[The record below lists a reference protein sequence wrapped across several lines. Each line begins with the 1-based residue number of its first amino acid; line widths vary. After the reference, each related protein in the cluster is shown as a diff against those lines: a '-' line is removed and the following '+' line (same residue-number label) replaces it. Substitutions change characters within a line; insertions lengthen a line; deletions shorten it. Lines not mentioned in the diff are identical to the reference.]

1 MMFVITISYA
11 IFISDQQ
18 VIDPVNEKEL
28 FQEVVTTEVL
38 RINAILQKLVT
49 IFMNISLL
57 MFSYGFADRIKR
69 KGF

>member
-1 MMFVITISYA
+1 
-11 IFISDQQ
+11 